1 MNHIRD
7 LPLCVDLDGSLIRSD
22 ALVEGLLA
30 LLRERPWAALAA
42 PLWIANGR
50 AAFKRR
56 LAELASVDPAT
67 LPYHEA
73 LLEYLRAQHGT
84 RSIVLCTATDTSVAE
99 RVAAH
104 VGLFDEVIA
113 SDGRI
118 NAKGEAKAALLVARF
133 GERGFDY
140 VGNESVD
147 LAVWKRARR
156 AIVVSPDAGLAE
168 RARSVSEVE
177 RVFDQPRHGAIATWV
192 RALRAHQWVKNVL
205 LFVPLLA
212 AHRFTDL
219 PAWGA
224 AALAFL
230 AFSLCAS
237 AVYLLNDLLDL
248 PADRHHPRKRH
259 RPLAAGTLPLL
270 QGLIAIPL
278 LLLLAAALAMLLPA
292 AFGISLA
299 CYFAITLAY
308 SLYLKR
314 IAVADTMTLAALY
327 TLRIIAGAFA
337 LGPMLSFWLL
347 AFSMFLFLSL
357 AMIKRHA
364 ELTVMRSEGRGAAA
378 GRGYVVDDL
387 AMIATLGGASG
398 YLSVLVLALYI
409 NSEASQKLY
418 AQPVLLWLLCPLLLY
433 WISRA
438 WMITHRGAMHDDPIV
453 FAFRD
458 RTSLLIGAL
467 GLAVVLVAI

>member
-1 MNHIRD
+1 
-7 LPLCVDLDGSLIRSD
+7 
-22 ALVEGLLA
+22 
-30 LLRERPWAALAA
+30 
-42 PLWIANGR
+42 
-50 AAFKRR
+50 
-56 LAELASVDPAT
+56 
-67 LPYHEA
+67 
-73 LLEYLRAQHGT
+73 
-84 RSIVLCTATDTSVAE
+84 
-99 RVAAH
+99 
-104 VGLFDEVIA
+104 
-113 SDGRI
+113 
-118 NAKGEAKAALLVARF
+118 
-133 GERGFDY
+133 
-140 VGNESVD
+140 
-147 LAVWKRARR
+147 VWKRARR

>member
-1 MNHIRD
+1 
-7 LPLCVDLDGSLIRSD
+7 L
-22 ALVEGLLA
+22 
-30 LLRERPWAALAA
+30 
-42 PLWIANGR
+42 
-50 AAFKRR
+50 
-56 LAELASVDPAT
+56 
-67 LPYHEA
+67 
-73 LLEYLRAQHGT
+73 
-84 RSIVLCTATDTSVAE
+84 IVLCTATDTSVAE

-168 RARSVSEVE
+168 CARSVSEVE
-177 RVFDQPRHGAIATWV
+177 RVFDQPQRGLIATWA
-192 RALRAHQWVKNVL
+192 RALRMHQWVKNVL

-212 AHRFTDL
+212 AHRFADL